1 MAEIPIHRLHEQTN
15 LGLWIQYIELQGH
28 QEKALG
34 VHRDDHYIFA
44 IMEKGA
50 CQMTVDFTLFE
61 AKDSALFYVLP
72 GQVHHGA
79 VTNNITGW
87 FVALDAAYIP
97 EAYRKVFESDILR
110 QYPLSLSAAQL
121 TGIKDCLLLMH
132 NHYQQAA
139 ETVFYRPIL
148 HSLAATL
155 TGIIAACYL
164 EKETAGKQ
172 PNSRPLLITRQFKA
186 MLRQQYITQKSPA
199 AYAEALHLSLSYL
212 NECVKSITGFSVT
225 YWIQDEIM
233 LEARRLLFYTE
244 MNVKEIA
251 FALGYDDHT
260 YFSRLFTKAVGM
272 PAGQFRRQYR
282 ESSNL
287 SPQ

>member
-1 MAEIPIHRLHEQTN
+1 MVEIPIHRLHEQTN
-15 LGLWIQYIELQGH
+15 LGLWIQHIELQGH
-28 QEKALG
+28 HEKALD

-50 CQMTVDFTLFE
+50 CQITVDFSLFE
-61 AKDSALFYVLP
+61 ARESALFYVLP
-72 GQVHHGA
+72 GQIHHGA

-110 QYPLSLSAAQL
+110 QYPLPLTASQL
-121 TGIKDCLLLMH
+121 AGIKDCLLLLY
-132 NHYQQAA
+132 NHYQQAS
-139 ETVFYRPIL
+139 ETIFYRPIL

-155 TGIIAACYL
+155 TGIIATCYL
-164 EKETAGKQ
+164 EKEATGNQ
-172 PNSRPLLITRQFKA
+172 PNSRPLFITRQFKA
-186 MLRQQYITQKSPA
+186 MLRQQYLTQKSPA

-212 NECVKSITGFSVT
+212 NECVKGITGFSVT
-225 YWIQDEIM
+225 YWIQHEIM

-287 SPQ
+287 YP